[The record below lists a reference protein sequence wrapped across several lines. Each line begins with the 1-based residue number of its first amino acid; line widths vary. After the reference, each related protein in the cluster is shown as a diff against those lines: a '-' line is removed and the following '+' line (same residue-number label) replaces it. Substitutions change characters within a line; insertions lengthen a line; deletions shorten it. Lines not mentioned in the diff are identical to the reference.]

1 MKTLKSMLTESKIK
15 TSDNPNDLKGL
26 VMPGVT
32 DTGIY
37 GVIIGSPF
45 AGDDVK
51 ERGHAENLIKT
62 LGLKK
67 DTMTPEDWADDF
79 ERSGKNIAEE
89 IFVYFY
95 DGDGPAYCITLG
107 DGGVSIILN

>member
-1 MKTLKSMLTESKIK
+1 MKTLKSMLTESKLN
-15 TSDNPNDLKGL
+15 TSDNPKDIKGL

-45 AGDDVK
+45 AGDNVK
-51 ERGHAENLIKT
+51 ERGYAENLIKT

-67 DTMTPEDWADDF
+67 DTMTPEDWAEDF
-79 ERSGKNIAEE
+79 KKSGQDISKTM
-89 IFVYFY
+89 FVYFY
-95 DGDGPAYCITLG
+95 DGDSPAYCIVLG

>member
-1 MKTLKSMLTESKIK
+1 MKTLKSMLTESKVK
-15 TSDNPNDLKGL
+15 TSDNPNELKGL

-37 GVIIGSPF
+37 GVIIGRAF
-45 AGDDVK
+45 AGDDVR
-51 ERGHAENLIKT
+51 ERGYSENLIKT

-67 DTMTPEDWADDF
+67 DPMTPEDWADDF
-79 ERSGKNIAEE
+79 EKSGQDISEVM
-89 IFVYFY
+89 FVYFY
-95 DGDGPAYCITLG
+95 DGDSPAYCIALG